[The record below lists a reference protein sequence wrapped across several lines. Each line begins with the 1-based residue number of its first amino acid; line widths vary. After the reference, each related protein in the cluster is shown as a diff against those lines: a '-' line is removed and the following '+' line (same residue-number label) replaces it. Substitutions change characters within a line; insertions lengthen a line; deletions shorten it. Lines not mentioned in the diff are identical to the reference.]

1 MVQTVLGQW
10 LMLWFLQE
18 LNEALSLCWFL
29 DLADVRRLQVCVCV
43 FLNGLTFPCRRGII
57 GCFNQENICRLV

>member
-1 MVQTVLGQW
+1 MVQIVLGQW

-43 FLNGLTFPCRRGII
+43 SERIDVPLPPWDY
-57 GCFNQENICRLV
+57 RLL